1 MGNACVPPPLADIDT
16 DAAIDPEIDADVEP
30 SAFIAVVPPEAAGER
45 LDRWLAVTHNGHSR
59 SRLKALIETGALTVD
74 GRETLDPSQKV
85 RPGQQVVLVEPPP
98 KTAAPQAQAV
108 PLSIAYED
116 AHLIVI
122 DKPAGMVVHPAPGSP
137 DGTLVNAL
145 LAHCGDSL
153 SGIGGVRRPGIV
165 HRLDKDTSGLMVVAK
180 TDRAHRALAA
190 QFSDRTLHR
199 VYQALVW
206 GMPSPV
212 RGEVDAPIGRHP
224 TVRTRM
230 AVVPAGL
237 PGAKPALT
245 RYGTLRVWDMA
256 VSLVECRLAT
266 GRTHQIRVHMAH
278 IGHSLVGDVTYGRIP
293 RRIPWN
299 SAVAARLNSFG
310 RQALHAM
317 EIGFVHPDSGEPMRL
332 RSRMPQQMQDILDML
347 DALPRDMS
355 GLEIPAR
362 YQP

>member
-1 MGNACVPPPLADIDT
+1 MSNAPVPPLRADIDGET
-16 DAAIDPEIDADVEP
+16 NMDDADGATDDDPPVF
-30 SAFIAVVPPEAAGER
+30 AAVVPPEAAGAR
-45 LDRWLAVTHNGHSR
+45 LDRWLAGVHGGQSR
-59 SRLKALIETGALTVD
+59 SRLKALIEGGALTLD
-74 GRETLDPSQKV
+74 GAETLDPSQKV
-85 RPGQQVVLVEPPP
+85 RAGQHVVLVEPPP
-98 KTAAPQAQAV
+98 ETAAPQAQAV

-180 TDRAHRALAA
+180 TDQAHRALAA

-206 GMPSPV
+206 GVPSPA
-212 RGEVDAPIGRHP
+212 RGEIAAPIGRHL

-230 AVVPAGL
+230 AVVPAGA

-245 RYGTLRVWDMA
+245 RYATLRVWDMA
-256 VSLVECRLAT
+256 LSLVECRLAT

-278 IGHSLVGDVTYGRIP
+278 IGHPLVGDVTYGRIP
-293 RRIPWN
+293 RRTPWN
-299 SAVAARLNSFG
+299 SAITPRLSGLG

-317 EIGFVHPDSGEPMRL
+317 EIGFVHPDSGEPIRL
-332 RSRMPQQMQDILDML
+332 RSRMPQQMQEILDLL
-347 DALPRDMS
+347 DAPQGDGS
-355 GLEIPAR
+355 AP
-362 YQP
+362 